1 MDSQS
6 NTPPVGRINVAL
18 VNNMPDAAFVDTE
31 RQFQRAVSTGL
42 GADHVEIEL
51 YTMPGIARSDAVA
64 AEIRSRY
71 LGLNDLWDK
80 RPDALIVTGTE
91 PVQSQLQYEPYWP
104 SLSQLLQWAAEEVS
118 TTLLSCLAAHASLLL
133 FDGITR
139 EPLPSKC
146 SGVFDGVVEAPRGP
160 LATGLPDTVAV
171 PHSRVNDVPEAA
183 LIEAGYSIVIGR
195 ADELPG
201 WSVAARAQGAGTFVL
216 CQGHPEYSTESLLR
230 EYRRDVR
237 RALFGRGAVTY
248 PPLPDDYLSPEGR
261 TRLEDFAERASNG
274 SGTDPVS
281 LYADFPYEEVL
292 STLTNRWADLAAMF
306 YVNWLAPARGA
317 ASVTAANG
325 SASR

>member
-1 MDSQS
+1 M
-6 NTPPVGRINVAL
+6 AL
-18 VNNMPDAAFVDTE
+18 VNNMPDAAFADTE
-31 RQFQRAVSTGL
+31 RQFQRAVSAGL

-51 YTMPGIARSDAVA
+51 YTMPGISRSDAVA

-71 LGLNDLWDK
+71 LGLDDLWDR

-104 SLSQLLQWAAEEVS
+104 SLSQLLQWATEEVS

-146 SGVFDGVVEAPRGP
+146 SGVFDGAVDTTRGP
-160 LATGLPDTVAV
+160 LAAGLSDTVAV

-195 ADELPG
+195 ADSQPG
-201 WSVAARAQGAGTFVL
+201 WSVASRAQGAGTFVL

-237 RALFGRGAVTY
+237 RALFGRGVVPY
-248 PPLPDDYLSPEGR
+248 PPLPADYLSPEGSA
-261 TRLEDFAERASNG
+261 RLEEFAESACGG
-274 SGTDPVS
+274 SGTDPVT
-281 LYADFPYEEVL
+281 LYAGFPYEEVR
-292 STLTNRWADLAAMF
+292 STLTNRWADSAAML
-306 YVNWLAPARGA
+306 YVNWLASVRDATGSVAGA
-317 ASVTAANG
+317 AG
-325 SASR
+325 SA

>member
-1 MDSQS
+1 
-6 NTPPVGRINVAL
+6 
-18 VNNMPDAAFVDTE
+18 MPDAAFADTE
-31 RQFQRAVSTGL
+31 RQFQRAVSAGL
-42 GADHVEIEL
+42 GPEQVEIEL

-71 LGLNDLWDK
+71 LGLDDLWDR

-133 FDGITR
+133 FDGIAR

-146 SGVFDGVVEAPRGP
+146 SGVFDGVVESSRGP
-160 LATGLPDTVAV
+160 LAAGLPDTVAV

-195 ADELPG
+195 ADSLPG
-201 WSVAARAQGAGTFVL
+201 WSVATRAQGAGMFVL

-237 RALFGRGAVTY
+237 RALFGRGAVPY
-248 PPLPDDYLSPEGR
+248 PPLPDDYLSPQGR
-261 TRLEDFAERASNG
+261 ARLEDFAERASEP
-274 SGTDPVS
+274 SGTDPVT
-281 LYADFPYEEVL
+281 LYAGFPYEEVR
-292 STLTNRWADLAAMF
+292 STLTNRWADSAAAF
-306 YVNWLAPARGA
+306 YANWLAPVEGA
-317 ASVTAANG
+317 TGSVAGATG
-325 SASR
+325 SAWG